1 MPKIKDHMLTNLLK
15 PNQLYEPGS
24 FCSIAKLPHSFPPA

>member
-15 PNQLYEPGS
+15 PNQLYEPR
-24 FCSIAKLPHSFPPA
+24 FLLFYCQTPA